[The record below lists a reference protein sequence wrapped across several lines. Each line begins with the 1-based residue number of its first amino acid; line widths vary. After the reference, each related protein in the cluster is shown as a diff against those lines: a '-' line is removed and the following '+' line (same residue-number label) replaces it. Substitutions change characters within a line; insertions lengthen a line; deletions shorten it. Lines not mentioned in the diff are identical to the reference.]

1 LAKLDVTLPQMS
13 LAEWGEDA
21 DLLALLGAVT
31 HGTEVHP
38 WRLLPKVEGRRAS
51 YIQAVFWFL

>member
-1 LAKLDVTLPQMS
+1 MS